1 MDFKYK
7 YITHIS
13 DLHIFGP
20 TIENIYHAFSV
31 LIKTIKKDT
40 ILVITGDIFEFKT
53 HASDNDIK
61 CFRTLCQ
68 QIYDAKVQC
77 VMIPGNH
84 DYNDNKALWI
94 DETPSTTHPDL
105 VTLLLDS
112 KYSPYIS
119 CYPDS
124 GVYTHNNIDFYV
136 FSPIDNKIPAIKPSK
151 NFRVALIHE
160 PVYGAE
166 FYNGIKIDDAR
177 FQVSDLKKFDI
188 ACLGDIHK
196 PQFLAPNVGYSGSFV
211 QKNLGEDLN
220 HGYIKWDL
228 KKKVGKFTAI
238 PLKQFKLKLQIQN
251 DQKPDLQL
259 SDKLFMD
266 AMKYFAVE
274 YKDCSPEFIC
284 EFEQTIKDTG
294 NQIDMIRYKTQKT
307 DVKNVD
313 PAQIFEEFVEQSF
326 PTNKDNLMDLH
337 KKYLCEDN
345 RCFNKWG
352 LKWLKWENL
361 FTYGRDNYIDFE
373 QLDNLAFIIGKNKI
387 GKSFIIDILI
397 WLLYNVQLR
406 GQQKY
411 MLNTETKDVY
421 GWGACCFK
429 VGKHEYIIERVI
441 NIKRNCLIKLTR
453 DGEVITGKDVRETYN
468 IMQELIGN
476 HHDFT
481 TISVALQNR
490 VSFVDL
496 VPRERANFICKFLG
510 LDILSAIEKKIKE
523 KLRKLKT
530 TLKVTA
536 CAVVEKPSDTLLEEI
551 EEDKKEVEKLGF
563 DRKELLDRKEE
574 LLKQCQNVKA
584 LTDSEMKLVNKYK
597 GQKVEL
603 SEENY
608 LQVVTDAQSATT
620 KLEKIT
626 WELKKTKKELDLHQK
641 NVQQYSGYS
650 KVEVTEEI
658 PNLDKLRLEI
668 TSVEVL
674 EGDFDLTTLIRERD
688 VLLKENVGT
697 SLFKVPS
704 DSKIIA
710 LTSTREH
717 CKEKVKKLTDKIDAL
732 KRYVVPVKNV
742 TRNLE
747 FSTSCDKCAHNKKT
761 LGIEQLEINRKCEER
776 INKLDILVSKWKSML
791 VQLDVNEKLLH
802 NDKVNKLLD
811 CEKKIQYVQNKVK
824 LDELAKWEGIE
835 KQLKF
840 NTMCDVIDKLQA
852 KVTDLQGKETVVERG
867 LVESTEKIRIHD
879 VLTRWTLLNK
889 NKKLMKEINEVKTL
903 IDSLEDKLKTLT
915 RNVTDKTVKYKTESA
930 AFEVFQENDKL
941 AQTRRKRYEL
951 LRMYACCLDQK
962 KGVPA
967 KILKIIRG
975 KLVDE
980 CNEFLDKVTDFNITM
995 EFTDNGYEISTTG
1008 RNKPIPA
1015 SMASG
1020 FQKFIIDLS
1029 IRVAVSKVCNI
1040 PLPNILIVDEGFGCS
1055 DMENLTV
1062 LRDTLPNLAQC
1073 YDFVLIISHV
1083 ETLKSTAKHSI
1094 VVDVDRKISTVKYG
1108 DITYSTTLIE
1118 KKEKVEKSGKELS
1131 KAVEVLDDNI
1141 VMLENTWTCKVC
1153 RKSYKHRKNAI
1164 KKHLESNS
1172 HRGLLTAF
1180 SLRSK
1185 T

>member
-1 MDFKYK
+1 MDYKYK

-53 HASDNDIK
+53 YASDNDIK

-119 CYPDS
+119 CYPKS

-136 FSPIDNKIPAIKPSK
+136 FSPIDNEIPIIKPSK
-151 NFRVALIHE
+151 NFKVALIHE

-177 FQVSDLKKFDI
+177 FKVSDLKKFDI

-211 QKNLGEDLN
+211 QKNLGEDLK

-228 KKKVGKFTAI
+228 KKKTGKFIAI

-251 DQKPDLQL
+251 DEKPDLHL

-294 NQIDMIRYKTQKT
+294 NQIDMVRYKTQKA

-313 PAQIFEEFVEQSF
+313 PAQIFEEFVECTF
-326 PTNKDNLMDLH
+326 PTNKDSLLDLH

-345 RCFNKWG
+345 RCFNKWE

-411 MLNTETKDVY
+411 MLNTETKDLY

-429 VGKHEYIIERVI
+429 VGKHNYIIERVI

-453 DGEVITGKDVRETYN
+453 DGEVITGKDVRETYG
-468 IMQELIGN
+468 IMQSLIGN

-490 VSFVDL
+490 ISFVDL
-496 VPRERANFICKFLG
+496 VPRDRANFICKFLG

-536 CAVVEKPSDTLLEEI
+536 MSVVEKPSDELKESI
-551 EEDKKEVEKLGF
+551 EKDKKDIECLILK
-563 DRKELLDRKEE
+563 RKELLDRKED
-574 LLKQCQNVKA
+574 LLKQCQTVKP
-584 LTDSEMKLVNKYK
+584 LSDTEKELVDKYK
-597 GQKVEL
+597 EKSVEL

-608 LQVVTDAQSATT
+608 LQSVADAQLATT

-626 WELKKTKKELDLHQK
+626 WELKKTKKELESHQK
-641 NVQQYSGYS
+641 KVSMYENYSV
-650 KVEVTEEI
+650 VEVTEEV

-668 TSVEVL
+668 TSMDVL
-674 EGDFDLTTLIRERD
+674 EGDFDLTLLIQERD
-688 VLLKENVGT
+688 TLLKEDIGT
-697 SLFKVPS
+697 SLFKVPPN
-704 DSKIIA
+704 SKLID
-710 LTSTREH
+710 LTNTKEH
-717 CKEKVKKLTDKIDAL
+717 CEEKIEKLTAKINAL
-732 KRYVVPVKNV
+732 KHYIVPVKNI

-747 FSTSCDKCAHNKKT
+747 FSASCDKCTHNKKT
-761 LGIEQLEINRKCEER
+761 LGIEQLELNRKCEER
-776 INKLDILVSKWKSML
+776 ISKLDILVSKWKSML
-791 VQLDVNEKLLH
+791 TQLDINEKLMY
-802 NDKVNKLLD
+802 NEKVNGLLE
-811 CEKKIQYVQNKVK
+811 CEKKIAYVHNKVK
-824 LDELAKWEGIE
+824 LEELAKWEGIE
-835 KQLKF
+835 KQLKY
-840 NTMCDVIDKLQA
+840 NALCDIIYKLQV
-852 KVTDLQGKETVVERG
+852 KVNNLQEKEIHIEQQ

-889 NKKLMKEINEVKTL
+889 NKKLSKEINEVKTS
-903 IDSLEDKLKTLT
+903 IESLEVELKTLSK
-915 RNVTDKTVKYKTESA
+915 NVTDNSIKYNTELT
-930 AFEVFQENDKL
+930 AFEAYQESDKL
-941 AQTRRKRYEL
+941 TQTRRKQYEL

-1062 LRDTLPNLAQC
+1062 LRDTLPNLSQC

-1094 VVDVDRKISTVKYG
+1094 IVNVDRKISSVQYG
-1108 DITYSTTLIE
+1108 NITYNTTLIE
-1118 KKEKVEKSGKELS
+1118 KKEKVEKSGKELT
-1131 KAVEVLDDNI
+1131 KVVEALDDNI
-1141 VMLENTWTCKVC
+1141 VILENTWTCKVC
-1153 RKSYKHRKNAI
+1153 KKEYKHRKNAI
-1164 KKHLESNS
+1164 KKHLESNA
-1172 HRGLLTAF
+1172 HRNLLP
-1180 SLRSK
+1180 K
-1185 T
+1185 